1 MKKFRIYVP
10 LRSVSPPMNGI
21 PSPEAKQES
30 VQIKR
35 SEYSLCPGLQLAL
48 NHGCSSLVWPGTRS
62 NSTWMPFSWA
72 ALNSAAASA
81 LVP

>member
-1 MKKFRIYVP
+1 MEKINMKMAAASLLGKD
-10 LRSVSPPMNGI
+10 
-21 PSPEAKQES
+21 PEAKQES

-62 NSTWMPFSWA
+62 NSTRMPFSCA
-72 ALNSAAASA
+72 ALNSAAASSF
-81 LVP
+81 VP